1 MPKAIAADKQIYLL
15 KETISIGVTFSLV
28 FIIYNLTSYNNW
40 SVLFPEIGLGWAGLI
55 TYT

>member
-40 SVLFPEIGLGWAGLI
+40 SVLFPEIGLG
-55 TYT
+55 